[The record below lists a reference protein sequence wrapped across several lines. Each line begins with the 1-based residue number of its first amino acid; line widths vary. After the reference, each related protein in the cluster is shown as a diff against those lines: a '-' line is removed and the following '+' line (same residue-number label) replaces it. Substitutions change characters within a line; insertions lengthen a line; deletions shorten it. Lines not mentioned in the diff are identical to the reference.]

1 MFRFLLTPR
10 WIALTIACI
19 FIIPSFQALA
29 EWQWRRLDQRH
40 EYNQAIQARISKDP
54 IAISE
59 LIQSGSD
66 PLELTEQATWRTV
79 ELTGTWD
86 ALSQVLVRK
95 QSLESNSGLWV
106 ITPLQLTDGTVVM
119 VNRGWTAAANSAT
132 ESPVL
137 AALPTGVIEVLGR
150 VRAVTPRTKPA
161 PTDLPLGQ
169 VDRII
174 PLEIVESKLT
184 ITDSYIEMTA
194 SRPES
199 RTAEIRELPAP
210 EVTEGNHRSYA
221 IQWIFFE
228 FLTVI
233 GWLVLVRNEVIERR
247 KKNQTSN
254 DVASTN

>member
-40 EYNQAIQARISKDP
+40 EYNQAIQAQISKDP

-59 LIQSGSD
+59 LIQIDTD
-66 PLELTEQATWRTV
+66 PLLLTEQSTWRTV

-86 ALSQVLVRK
+86 TQAQVLVRK

-106 ITPLQLTDGTVVM
+106 ITPLLLTDGTIVM
-119 VNRGWTAAANSAT
+119 VNRGWTPSANSAT

-174 PLEIVESKLT
+174 PLEIVESEST
-184 ITDSYIEMTA
+184 ISNSYVEMTA

-199 RTAEIRELPAP
+199 RSAEIRELPAP

-233 GWLVLVRNEVIERR
+233 GWLVLVRNEVIEQR
-247 KKNQTSN
+247 KNNQASKE
-254 DVASTN
+254 VASTN